1 MQALPFAAPPPERP
15 GELTHSQAIL
25 VLEREKKKL
34 GQYPAILLTSR
45 LVNDAYVLLLV
56 LFTRQRKLEQVDT
69 YYDFHFICL

>member
-1 MQALPFAAPPPERP
+1 MQALPFAAPPSEHP
-15 GELTHSQAIL
+15 GELTHRLSWSL
-25 VLEREKKKL
+25 NGNKKL
-34 GQYPAILLTSR
+34 GQYPVILLTSR